1 MLNYYVK
8 YSQEEVKSMKNSL
21 EFIKNNIKKDDIV
34 VIGVSGGADSMFLLE
49 LFKRCISVKNLICAH
64 VNHNIRKESKDD
76 EEFVKNY
83 CKESNITFI
92 STTFD
97 KGKYNESELRKKRY
111 QFFDDVIN
119 KYQAKYLATAHHGDD
134 LIETIMM
141 RLTRGSNLKGYA
153 GIELISKRKNYK
165 IIRPLLYLTKEE
177 IVIYNEEKN
186 IKYVTD
192 ESNFKDDYTR
202 NRYRHYVLPFLKKEN
217 KNVHLKYLKFSNEL
231 LEYYNFVNEVVKY
244 NIKEY
249 YINGIYNLV
258 DFNSQNDLIK
268 RKILEEIL
276 RLHYVDNLELITDK
290 HIKGILTLIKNKS
303 NGTVC
308 LPKDLVVEKSYNQLI
323 FNSKKE
329 EVKEFDYIFEN
340 CLTLQNGE
348 VKIVEDWTDNSNY
361 CIKLNSSEVSLP
373 LHVRTRRSGDKIEV
387 KNLNGTKKIKDILI
401 DEKIPIKNREK
412 IIILTDND
420 DNILW
425 VPGIK
430 KSRFDKSEN
439 YDIIIKYILKKE
451 EK

>member
-1 MLNYYVK
+1 
-8 YSQEEVKSMKNSL
+8 MKNSL
-21 EFIKNNIKKDDIV
+21 DFIKTYVNKDDFV
-34 VIGVSGGADSMFLLE
+34 VVGVSGGPDSMCLLE
-49 LFKRCISVKNLICAH
+49 LFKNYLPTKKIICAH
-64 VNHNIRKESKDD
+64 VNHNIRKESIDE
-76 EEFVKNY
+76 EEFVKDY
-83 CKESNITFI
+83 CQKNNITFETI
-92 STTFD
+92 TFD
-97 KGKYNESELRKKRY
+97 KGKYSECELRKKRY
-111 QFFDDVIN
+111 QFFDSLIN

-153 GIELISKRKNYK
+153 GIELISKRKNYT
-165 IIRPLLYLTKEE
+165 ILRPLLYLTKDE
-177 IVIYNEEKN
+177 IIKYNEKYN

-192 ESNFKDDYTR
+192 KSNFKDDYTR

-231 LEYYNFVNEVVKY
+231 LEYYNFVNEVVKD

-249 YINGIYNLV
+249 YSNGIYNLV
-258 DFNSQNDLIK
+258 EFTSQNDLIK

-303 NGTVC
+303 NGIIN
-308 LPKDLVVEKSYNQLI
+308 LPNNILVEKAYNQLI

-329 EVKEFDYIFEN
+329 DVKEFDYIFKN
-340 CLTLQNGE
+340 HLTLPSGE
-348 VKIVEDWTDNSNY
+348 VKIVTDWTDNSNY
-361 CIKLNSSEVSLP
+361 SIKLNSNEISMP
-373 LHVRTRRSGDKIEV
+373 LHIRTRRNGDKIEV
-387 KNLNGTKKIKDILI
+387 KNLKGTKKVKDILI
-401 DEKIPIKNREK
+401 DEKISIKNREK

-425 VPGIK
+425 IPGIK
-430 KSRFDKSEN
+430 KSRFDKSKN